1 MYRENISGVSFPHL
15 QCPRFRNA
23 CFSNYSV
30 DHSSLASKVNAVT
43 LNLMTPAT
51 NDARLLI
58 TICSCYFHV
67 LTRINHLCLQTRLR
81 DSGIRL
87 DLSDTSSSSDSG
99 SQLPVSSL
107 ERLIRSQ

>member
-43 LNLMTPAT
+43 LNLMTPA
-51 NDARLLI
+51 I
-58 TICSCYFHV
+58 MMQGY
-67 LTRINHLCLQTRLR
+67 
-81 DSGIRL
+81 
-87 DLSDTSSSSDSG
+87 
-99 SQLPVSSL
+99 
-107 ERLIRSQ
+107 

>member
-15 QCPRFRNA
+15 QCSRFRNA

-30 DHSSLASKVNAVT
+30 DHSSLAYKVNAVT

-58 TICSCYFHV
+58 TICSCYSCF
-67 LTRINHLCLQTRLR
+67 NQN
-81 DSGIRL
+81 
-87 DLSDTSSSSDSG
+87 
-99 SQLPVSSL
+99 
-107 ERLIRSQ
+107 